1 MSLITR
7 RNMTQKCPGSRVKTL
22 QTGRDTKWAMTEVSG
37 YIALRKVGS
46 KVQPRLRKLC
56 VTEAWPCRSISA
68 NQKAVFESDIGP
80 GCRHSAKGGDIKK
93 AQATSDS
100 VSLWSDSGTRRR
112 RACDNPWTSSISGLT
127 SRERFCLHRNRLN
140 RSIDGF

>member
-1 MSLITR
+1 LDKLEDSYAGNGGIIDRQAMSLITR
-7 RNMTQKCPGSRVKTL
+7 RNMTQKCPGSGVKTL

-37 YIALRKVGS
+37 YIAMRKVGS
-46 KVQPRLRKLC
+46 KVQPRLRKLR

-100 VSLWSDSGTRRR
+100 VSLWVHLYTWRFQS
-112 RACDNPWTSSISGLT
+112 TS
-127 SRERFCLHRNRLN
+127 
-140 RSIDGF
+140 